1 MKKQPPTLF
10 CDACSDIHFV
20 KDMTST
26 EDMGLEVTG
35 VTIMK
40 FFCPIA
46 KVEGISSVRG
56 SL

>member
-1 MKKQPPTLF
+1 
-10 CDACSDIHFV
+10 V
-20 KDMTST
+20 KDMTQT

-56 SL
+56 TL

>member
-1 MKKQPPTLF
+1 LKNQPPTLF
-10 CDACSDIHFV
+10 CDACSDIHYV
-20 KDMTST
+20 KDMTLT
-26 EDMGLEVTG
+26 ENMGLEVTG

-46 KVEGISSVRG
+46 KIEGISSVRG